1 MGRHPNNRAD
11 HSSSSGAAALGGCG
25 LTSQGVHC
33 GHGVAI
39 YLKRKAKILI
49 LIKANQSPS
58 SKEALMA
65 SPAPTVTA
73 IPITKARINLGTLVK
88 RAHLN
93 KECFILEK
101 DGIPIAGL
109 MDIDDFEDWLELQD
123 PKIREQIRKSHQE
136 YLSGKSR
143 PAEILLAEI
152 KGRKSRGARRRPK
165 T

>member
-1 MGRHPNNRAD
+1 
-11 HSSSSGAAALGGCG
+11 
-25 LTSQGVHC
+25 
-33 GHGVAI
+33 
-39 YLKRKAKILI
+39 
-49 LIKANQSPS
+49 
-58 SKEALMA
+58 MA

-109 MDIDDFEDWLELQD
+109 MDIDDFEDWLELRD
-123 PKIREQIRKSHQE
+123 PKIREQIRKSQQE

-143 PAEILLAEI
+143 PAEVLLAEI
-152 KGRKSRGARRRPK
+152 RARKGTRRPK